1 MKITEL
7 SRSQIDFSRIMAKN
21 GLNSDNLSDLS
32 FSTLIKIIIDD
43 KAVSA
48 KESVEEE
55 KSEISCDCD
64 KDEVKCACDSEKDIK
79 AILESEDKS
88 GLDACM
94 DCDYRKSGQCDLWN
108 GEDGNDPFAIITGS
122 SRDNSTAS
130 GVAKLS
136 DVQANLDIMAM
147 ASLQFD
153 YTNAYAYAYV
163 QKKVKHTDNG
173 WIE

>member
-1 MKITEL
+1 MQITEL
-7 SRSQIDFSRIMAKN
+7 SRYPIYIQQGVLAN
-21 GLNSDNLSDLS
+21 VLTTNQLSDLS
-32 FSTLIKIIIDD
+32 FSSLLEDIIAD
-43 KAVSA
+43 KTIST
-48 KESVEEE
+48 KESIEEE